1 MEKMGELEC
10 YGVFPEENVIQVP
23 HLPSLLSLRLK
34 RGSDWLEIRVFR
46 CTKCLECTGLKAE
59 VPFYQLGPTMTC

>member
-1 MEKMGELEC
+1 MGELEC

-34 RGSDWLEIRVFR
+34 RGSDWLEIRLFR

-59 VPFYQLGPTMTC
+59 VEVPFYQLGPTMTC